1 MLSQTLHLIASAFR
15 CLPSSW
21 RLSCLLGLVLIGCLF
36 CGSTNAGIS
45 GENIIVV
52 VNANS
57 QDSLTLANHYVHLR
71 EIPPANIVLLE
82 DVPGGLRVSLNDFRE
97 KILRPVLNE
106 LNRRKLAANA
116 QVIAYSA
123 GFPTA
128 VDIRE
133 HTKQLT
139 DENQKK
145 YQRPVA
151 SINSMTFFY
160 RWVLSDSPDYL
171 GWGSNFYARGRFERH
186 FANPFAGETGEEFKA
201 AETATNEATN
211 EATTADDWTQAA
223 ELWSNIADDYPTL
236 HPLNIRA
243 AEAFANAGDMDAAL
257 ERLTLAAASG
267 WSNRRYV
274 EESKSLQKLA
284 STEGFD
290 GVVDQL
296 QDVPMKNQGPVPFS
310 ASVGW
315 TSTGHMI
322 PSAKGGM
329 PYMLSCVLGVVHER
343 GSTLQQAIDVL
354 KRARQADRSYPDG
367 TVAFAKTSDVRVTTR
382 EPLYADGLAWL
393 MSRDRDVEIFSSK
406 LPTSNKRYIG
416 LMLGAASFDAK
427 NQPWSMVPGAIAENL
442 TSLGA
447 AFETNSQTKLTELLH
462 AGAAISSGAVA
473 EPYSL
478 IPKFPTPMMHAYY
491 AEGVSAIE
499 AFYLTTT
506 SPYQLLIVG
515 DPACQPFAKAPIDFV
530 RMEVGEPMGDKVPV
544 NFFWQALP
552 GNENTSPTAAIELY
566 LQDKRIAVSRPAKKI
581 EVKLPKNLEG
591 ALRCRAVLIGRHTTQ
606 PRITITDTLVLGN
619 PNILPTI
626 DVLSTD
632 GETLRIKLAC
642 PDAERIELKHLG
654 RVVAETSGTSGTVSL
669 TPEQIGRGPI
679 ELEATGHIGEQG
691 IPGKLKLIEF

>member
-1 MLSQTLHLIASAFR
+1 MLSQTLRSAAQLYR
-15 CLPSSW
+15 CFPSP
-21 RLSCLLGLVLIGCLF
+21 RQFGCLLLLILISGLF
-36 CGSTNAGIS
+36 SGSTEAGIS

-57 QDSLTLANHYVHLR
+57 QDSLTLANHYVQLR
-71 EIPPANIVLLE
+71 EIPPGNIVMLQ
-82 DVPGGLRVSLNDFRE
+82 DVPDGLRVSLNDFRE
-97 KILRPVLNE
+97 KILRPILNE
-106 LNRRKLAANA
+106 LNRRELAAHT

-123 GFPTA
+123 GFPTV

-133 HTKQLT
+133 HTKRLT

-160 RWVLSDSPDYL
+160 RWVLADSPDYL
-171 GWGSNFYARGRFERH
+171 GWGSNFYARGQFERH
-186 FANPFAGETGEEFKA
+186 FANPFAGETGETFKA
-201 AETATNEATN
+201 AKTATD
-211 EATTADDWTQAA
+211 EATTADDWTKAA
-223 ELWSNIADDYPTL
+223 ELWSTIADEFPTL

-243 AEAFANAGDMDAAL
+243 AEAFANAGNMDAAL
-257 ERLTLAAASG
+257 ERFTLATASG
-267 WSNRRYV
+267 WANRRYV
-274 EESKSLQKLA
+274 EESASLQKLD
-284 STEGFD
+284 STEGFAA
-290 GVVDQL
+290 VVEQL

-315 TSTGHMI
+315 TSTGHLI
-322 PSAKGGM
+322 PSNKGGM

-354 KRARQADRSYPDG
+354 KRARKADRTNPDG

-427 NQPWSMVPGAIAENL
+427 NRSWSMNPGAIAENL

-491 AEGVSAIE
+491 TEGVSAIE

-530 RMEVGEPMGDKVPV
+530 RMEIGEPMDDNVPI
-544 NFFWQALP
+544 NFFWQTLP
-552 GNENTSPTAAIELY
+552 GNKNTSPTAAIELY

-581 EVKLPKNLEG
+581 EVKLPSTLEG

-606 PRITITDTLVLGN
+606 PRIAITDTLVLGN
-619 PNILPTI
+619 PNVLPTI
-626 DVLSTD
+626 DVESTD
-632 GETLRIKLAC
+632 NETLQIKLAC

-654 RVVAETSGTSGTVSL
+654 RVVAETSGTSGSVSL
-669 TPEQIGRGPI
+669 TPDKIGRGPI
-679 ELEATGHIGEQG
+679 QLEVIGHIGEQG
-691 IPGKLKLIEF
+691 IPGKVQLIEF